1 MSVGSN
7 ALLLVVTLVVT
18 RVTTK
23 THIGGTCGLLL
34 HARTPLL
41 TALGSGPQ

>member
-1 MSVGSN
+1 MSAASN
-7 ALLLVVTLVVT
+7 ALLLVVTVVVT

-23 THIGGTCGLLL
+23 THIGRTCGLLL

-41 TALGSGPQ
+41 MAFSNRPQ